1 MVRKKKIII
10 AGLIIVVIAIFVT
23 LVLKN
28 KGTQPISVETT
39 SVKKQTVIETV
50 EATGR
55 IQPKT
60 QVKISADVAAKITNL
75 YVNEGDKVEKGEL
88 LVQLDKEKFLATV
101 ENAEASLRSIIAT
114 ARVNQENMFKA
125 QKDYKRIKELFEKNL
140 ESQAVMDQNYA
151 AAKASE
157 AQHQAALEQVNQ
169 ARANLK
175 QAQDAL
181 SKTSI
186 YAPMSGTVS
195 KLNKEVGEIALGSQF
210 QEDVIMIISNMSGM
224 EALVNVDENDIVS
237 VSAWDSARI
246 EIDALPDKI
255 YSGIVTEIASSAT
268 ITGEGSTNQKTEFEV
283 KINMINP
290 DHNIKPGMTASSDII
305 TAVLDSVLAVPI
317 QCVAMKTPDQLKPVV
332 SKKNSSEAILVSE
345 IPDSYTT
352 DKDGFAKVVFVV
364 ENKRTIAREV
374 NTGIQSDTHIE
385 IIDGLNEGDVIVTGS
400 FRTISQLL
408 KNDTPV
414 QLASKN
420 IPGNQ

>member
-75 YVNEGDKVEKGEL
+75 FVNEGDKVEKGEL